1 MKEGA
6 KKAVARLGGVAVA
19 AGSATCA
26 FPTLAFASEESSGI
40 NAILPDPVEFVPM
53 LIAFIILWIIL
64 AKFGWPMFEGMLD
77 KREKTIKEALE
88 KSEAA
93 RAESERVL
101 QEYQKQLDE
110 AKAQSAQ
117 IVADAKKTAEAVKA
131 DITATAQAVAA
142 ALVDKAR
149 DAIEAEK
156 KAAIAE
162 LQGSVA
168 DLSISVAGRLIGE
181 DLNDDQHRK
190 IIERYATE
198 AGSFNAN

>member
-117 IVADAKKTAEAVKA
+117 IVADAKKAAEAVKA
-131 DITATAQAVAA
+131 DITAKAQAEAA
-142 ALVDKAR
+142 AMVDKAR